1 MAEFC
6 FKFTIGLFSVRCFS
20 YTIWV
25 KSFSTKI
32 IIYYHVIHYSCYILC
47 CIWSRRETQNI
58 IYFQTFSFLLV
69 NYISLNHIKCYDIV
83 IILTVTIVTHSV
95 YIRFTAI
102 SQTPCR
108 TFDFCTS
115 FFVDLE
121 FFLRYYL
128 FQLSSL
134 TFRSG

>member
-1 MAEFC
+1 MEFTALAEFC

-25 KSFSTKI
+25 KSFSSKI

-47 CIWSRRETQNI
+47 CILSRRETQNI

-69 NYISLNHIKCYDIV
+69 NYISLNHM
-83 IILTVTIVTHSV
+83 ILFDSKLLHRLCVGLL
-95 YIRFTAI
+95 I
-102 SQTPCR
+102 SAPV
-108 TFDFCTS
+108 

-121 FFLRYYL
+121 FCLRYYL